1 MRCPPDAAGVVPPG
15 LRNPAEAVPRISLTL
30 IRATSLLVEG
40 AGATPTDAD
49 YFRREIGT

>member
-15 LRNPAEAVPRISLTL
+15 LRNPARAVPRISLTL
-30 IRATSLLVEG
+30 IRASLLVEG
-40 AGATPTDAD
+40 AGATPTGAD